1 MSYEI
6 QETFLSLSG
15 WYSCGL
21 RTDSEGGQYVVMH
34 YIREVEYD
42 KDGSKVYPDPEENLW
57 YFEKGENV
65 GGADVYYHGFDA
77 LLNHKAV

>member
-6 QETFLSLSG
+6 QETFISLSG

-21 RTDSEGGQYVVMH
+21 RTDSEGVQYVVMH
-34 YIREVEYD
+34 YIREAEYD
-42 KDGSKVYPDPEENLW
+42 KDGRRVSPPSEENLH

-65 GGADVYYHGFDA
+65 GDAVVYYHGFNA
-77 LLNHKAV
+77 LLNHETA

>member
-6 QETFLSLSG
+6 QETFISLSG

-21 RTDSEGGQYVVMH
+21 RKDSEGVQYVVMH
-34 YIREVEYD
+34 YIREAEYD
-42 KDGSKVYPDPEENLW
+42 KDGHRISPPSEENLW

-65 GGADVYYHGFDA
+65 GDAVVYYHGFNA
-77 LLNHKAV
+77 LLNHETA

>member
-21 RTDSEGGQYVVMH
+21 RTDSEGVQYVVMR
-34 YIREVEYD
+34 YIGEAEYD
-42 KDGSKVYPDPEENLW
+42 KDGRRLPPPGEGLSYH
-57 YFEKGENV
+57 EKGENV
-65 GGADVYYHGFDA
+65 GEAVVYYIGCFSTIKSYS
-77 LLNHKAV
+77 L